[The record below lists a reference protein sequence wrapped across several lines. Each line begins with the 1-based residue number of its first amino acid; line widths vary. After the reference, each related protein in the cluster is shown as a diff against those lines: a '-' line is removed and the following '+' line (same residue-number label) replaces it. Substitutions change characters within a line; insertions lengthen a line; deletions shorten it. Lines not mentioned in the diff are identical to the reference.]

1 MGTISITEYLIQEL
15 DGQEFE
21 TYQEYEDTVK
31 AILYDMESE
40 IGKVER
46 WACSQDEKVIEDLGV
61 HIKEGWYE
69 N

>member
-15 DGQEFE
+15 DGREFD

-31 AILYDMESE
+31 AILCDMERE

-46 WACSQDEKVIEDLGV
+46 WACSQDEGVIEDLGV
-61 HIKEGWYE
+61 HIKEGWE
-69 N
+69 